1 LLGVLLAHSP
11 GTLALRLS
19 IARIFVLFAASM
31 AAAHPSVA
39 QDPAAVLTRAGTV
52 ALESQRFGDAL
63 HAFSMAARMRP
74 GDANACF
81 GAGIAAFM
89 LGQDELAQ
97 ARFERALA
105 INPSLVSAAEWLG
118 NLHYKAGRVAE
129 AIAIYEA
136 IPSPRARELEQQ
148 LAEWRREQDLQS
160 RFQTERTDHFIAL
173 FESVSD
179 GPVAREVLGHLEA
192 AHARIGK
199 ALGVYPSQKTTVVLY
214 TRAQFDDIT
223 RLAQWSVA
231 AYDGRIRVPLAS
243 AREEPDELDRL
254 LSHEFAHALIDK
266 IGGRTVPAWLNE
278 GLATVLEPEGSK
290 EIEALLVGTD
300 AQPSLTTLHDGFVT
314 LSTRDAEIAYASAA
328 RAVRRLVEL
337 RGTAGVVALLQDLS
351 RGTPFEDAFSRR
363 LAMRYDV
370 FVAQVADYSTR

>member
-1 LLGVLLAHSP
+1 
-11 GTLALRLS
+11 
-19 IARIFVLFAASM
+19 M
-31 AAAHPSVA
+31 ATANSSVA
-39 QDPAAVLTRAGTV
+39 QDTAAVLTRAGTT

-63 HAFSMAARMRP
+63 HAFSMAASMRP

-89 LGQDELAQ
+89 LGQDDVAQ

-118 NLHYKAGRVAE
+118 SLHYKAGRLSE

-136 IPSPRARELEQQ
+136 IPSPRARELDQQ
-148 LAEWRREQDLQS
+148 LDEWRREEDLQS
-160 RFQTERTDHFIAL
+160 RFQTERTEHFIAL
-173 FESVSD
+173 FERVSD
-179 GPVAREVLGHLEA
+179 GPVARDVLVRLEA

-199 ALGVYPSQKTTVVLY
+199 ALGVYLSQTTTVVLY
-214 TRAQFDDIT
+214 TREQFDDIT
-223 RLAQWSVA
+223 RLAPWSVA
-231 AYDGRIRVPLAS
+231 AYDGRIRVPLAG
-243 AREEPDELDRL
+243 AREAPEDLDRL
-254 LSHEFAHALIDK
+254 LSHEFAHAVIDK
-266 IGGRTVPAWLNE
+266 IGGRTVPTWLNE

-290 EIEALLVGTD
+290 EIEALLVLTD
-300 AQPSLTTLHDGFVT
+300 AQPSLTNLHDGFVT

-351 RGTPFEDAFSRR
+351 RGTPFDDAFSRR
-363 LAMRYDV
+363 MAMRYEA
-370 FVAQVADYSTR
+370 FVAQVAGDYSTR